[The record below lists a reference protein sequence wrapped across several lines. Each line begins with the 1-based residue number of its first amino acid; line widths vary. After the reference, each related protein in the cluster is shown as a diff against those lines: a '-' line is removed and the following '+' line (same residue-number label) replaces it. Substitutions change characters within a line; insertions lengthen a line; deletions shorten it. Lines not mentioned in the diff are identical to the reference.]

1 MRKNSGMWKTI
12 SRKEKLRRVLL
23 IIFGAG
29 VIALAGVS
37 YQYVK
42 NAVPDRINVVVDRQ
56 EQVRFGLPFR
66 ALLESES
73 EEVLLNGSSKIPS
86 DQIHLQLNQ
95 PFSIYSEQEGT
106 YRLSLKLFGIW
117 KLKDIEVDVSDV
129 QYAVPCGLPVGI
141 YMKSDGLMV
150 IGTGRVTAQTGDG
163 SGGRNPAFW
172 RLYRGN
178 QRDAG
183 DGQERYDTGGQGS
196 GKYGSDTFSA
206 PRGRDDGCTDDAG
219 TDAGGRL

>member
-150 IGTGRVTAQTGDG
+150 IGTGR
-163 SGGRNPAFW
+163 
-172 RLYRGN
+172 RLYRRN

>member
-66 ALLESES
+66 AVLESES

-150 IGTGRVTAQTGDG
+150 IGTGKVTAQTG
-163 SGGRNPAFW
+163 
-172 RLYRGN
+172 
-178 QRDAG
+178 
-183 DGQERYDTGGQGS
+183 
-196 GKYGSDTFSA
+196 K
-206 PRGRDDGCTDDAG
+206 
-219 TDAGGRL
+219 

>member
-66 ALLESES
+66 AWIYNPPKAQPVPTQTGAAHLLP
-73 EEVLLNGSSKIPS
+73 SKGP
-86 DQIHLQLNQ
+86 QPGHL
-95 PFSIYSEQEGT
+95 IQEGLRA
-106 YRLSLKLFGIW
+106 Y
-117 KLKDIEVDVSDV
+117 
-129 QYAVPCGLPVGI
+129 LP
-141 YMKSDGLMV
+141 
-150 IGTGRVTAQTGDG
+150 IGSTSQM
-163 SGGRNPAFW
+163 
-172 RLYRGN
+172 
-178 QRDAG
+178 Q
-183 DGQERYDTGGQGS
+183 
-196 GKYGSDTFSA
+196 
-206 PRGRDDGCTDDAG
+206 
-219 TDAGGRL
+219 

>member
-12 SRKEKLRRVLL
+12 SRKEQLRRVLL

-86 DQIHLQLNQ
+86 DHNGSPEAPAPPLRCTLIPVLTHM
-95 PFSIYSEQEGT
+95 PEKSGS
-106 YRLSLKLFGIW
+106 W
-117 KLKDIEVDVSDV
+117 
-129 QYAVPCGLPVGI
+129 LP
-141 YMKSDGLMV
+141 L
-150 IGTGRVTAQTGDG
+150 R
-163 SGGRNPAFW
+163 
-172 RLYRGN
+172 
-178 QRDAG
+178 
-183 DGQERYDTGGQGS
+183 
-196 GKYGSDTFSA
+196 
-206 PRGRDDGCTDDAG
+206 
-219 TDAGGRL
+219 

>member
-1 MRKNSGMWKTI
+1 MRKNSGMWKTK

-150 IGTGRVTAQTGDG
+150 IGTGRD
-163 SGGRNPAFW
+163 PAFW

-183 DGQERYDTGGQGS
+183 GGQERYDTGGQGS
-196 GKYGSDTFSA
+196 RKYGSDTFSA

>member
-73 EEVLLNGSSKIPS
+73 EEVLLNGSSKFRPTRSICSSTSPFPS
-86 DQIHLQLNQ
+86 ILN
-95 PFSIYSEQEGT
+95 
-106 YRLSLKLFGIW
+106 R
-117 KLKDIEVDVSDV
+117 
-129 QYAVPCGLPVGI
+129 
-141 YMKSDGLMV
+141 
-150 IGTGRVTAQTGDG
+150 R
-163 SGGRNPAFW
+163 
-172 RLYRGN
+172 
-178 QRDAG
+178 
-183 DGQERYDTGGQGS
+183 ERTV
-196 GKYGSDTFSA
+196 
-206 PRGRDDGCTDDAG
+206 
-219 TDAGGRL
+219 

>member
-1 MRKNSGMWKTI
+1 MAQNSRLNFTVFRILGLNDFIEQVLGFKQSVHLHFVEIRRSAESTERGRYIGVEGGKTVRKNSGMWKTI

-73 EEVLLNGSSKIPS
+73 EEVLLNGSSKFRPTRSICSSTSPFPS
-86 DQIHLQLNQ
+86 ILN
-95 PFSIYSEQEGT
+95 
-106 YRLSLKLFGIW
+106 R
-117 KLKDIEVDVSDV
+117 
-129 QYAVPCGLPVGI
+129 
-141 YMKSDGLMV
+141 
-150 IGTGRVTAQTGDG
+150 R
-163 SGGRNPAFW
+163 
-172 RLYRGN
+172 
-178 QRDAG
+178 
-183 DGQERYDTGGQGS
+183 ERTV
-196 GKYGSDTFSA
+196 
-206 PRGRDDGCTDDAG
+206 
-219 TDAGGRL
+219 

>member
-73 EEVLLNGSSKIPS
+73 EEVLLNSSSKIPS

-150 IGTGRVTAQTGDG
+150 IGNGPDGGRDG

-183 DGQERYDTGGQGS
+183 DGQERYDTGSQGS

>member
-129 QYAVPCGLPVGI
+129 QYAVPCGLPVG
-141 YMKSDGLMV
+141 S
-150 IGTGRVTAQTGDG
+150 DG

>member
-1 MRKNSGMWKTI
+1 M
-12 SRKEKLRRVLL
+12 
-23 IIFGAG
+23 
-29 VIALAGVS
+29 
-37 YQYVK
+37 K

-95 PFSIYSEQEGT
+95 PFSIYSEQGGEH

-129 QYAVPCGLPVGI
+129 QYAVPVGCRW
-141 YMKSDGLMV
+141 V
-150 IGTGRVTAQTGDG
+150 FT
-163 SGGRNPAFW
+163 
-172 RLYRGN
+172 
-178 QRDAG
+178 
-183 DGQERYDTGGQGS
+183 
-196 GKYGSDTFSA
+196 
-206 PRGRDDGCTDDAG
+206 
-219 TDAGGRL
+219 